1 MEGEEKSMESV
12 SMNNWKDI
20 LLEEFTQP
28 YWWKLSKFLDKERGE
43 CQIFPSELDTFRAF
57 LSTPYEKVKV
67 VILGQDPY
75 HGDGEAHGLCF
86 SVKHGVRIPPSL
98 KNIYKEL
105 NNDLGIT
112 IPEHGCLMEWAKQG
126 VLLLNSVLTVR
137 KDSPGSHS
145 NKGWEIFTDTVI
157 QNLNDNKEHLVFI
170 LWGNYAKK
178 KGQIIDREKHLVIES
193 AHPSPFSATKFFG
206 TKPFSRTNAYLASHN
221 ISAINWE
228 RL

>member
-1 MEGEEKSMESV
+1 MERREKSMESIPMTRW
-12 SMNNWKDI
+12 SDIIFEEREKSYWKD
-20 LLEEFTQP
+20 LMEFLREEREKYP
-28 YWWKLSKFLDKERGE
+28 
-43 CQIFPSELDTFRAF
+43 IFPSELHTFKAF
-57 LSTPYEKVKV
+57 IETPYHQVKV

-75 HGDGEAHGLCF
+75 HGEREAHGLCF
-86 SVKHGVRIPPSL
+86 SVQYGVKIPPSL

-112 IPEHGCLMEWAKQG
+112 IPEHGCLQEWAKQG

-157 QNLNDNKEHLVFI
+157 KNLNDNKEHLVFI

-178 KGQIIDREKHLVIES
+178 KEQFIDREKHLVIES
-193 AHPSPFSATKFFG
+193 AHPSPFSAKRFFG
-206 TKPFSRTNAYLASHN
+206 SKPFSKTNAYLASHK

-228 RL
+228 RI